1 MTRKDEGKM
10 AEHQR
15 TPQLDSLVES
25 AQSAIASAAERSSFV
40 LPYTAPDHRPNPAV
54 EPFDTVRGYL
64 LGASGLLLLLT
75 SLALSS
81 GLHGRAP
88 SSLLDTSLVHSVLW
102 PATAIALVLSA
113 AFSLRRNQ
121 LSARRQR
128 IISVYS
134 IPATAMMACAITLA
148 SGFLAISA
156 AILATIAS
164 LLSLYGV
171 LQLNRNTAR
180 NRLERWATDAPV
192 SFFAGSSLVYALQLW
207 FAAAGWNDGGQG
219 LPAVVVAAGISVVAA
234 AFAHSER
241 GRHAFAS
248 GFGICMIAAAIQGW
262 LNESAP
268 LWVCAV
274 WIFMALLV
282 FLMAEN
288 RRFQIS
294 HAEHRAQRG
303 KPIEF

>member
-1 MTRKDEGKM
+1 M
-10 AEHQR
+10 AEHQS
-15 TPQLDSLVES
+15 TPQLDSLVAS
-25 AQSAIASAAERSSFV
+25 AQSAIASASERASFE
-40 LPYTAPDHRPNPAV
+40 LPYAAPDHRPNPAV
-54 EPFDTVRGYL
+54 EPFDKIRGYL

-75 SLALSS
+75 TVALSS
-81 GLHGRAP
+81 GLHGRAQ
-88 SSLLDTSLVHSVLW
+88 SSLLDTSLVHSVVW
-102 PATAIALVLSA
+102 PAIAIALILSA
-113 AFSLRRNQ
+113 AFSLRSDQ

-128 IISVYS
+128 IISIYS
-134 IPATAMMACAITLA
+134 IPATALMACAITLA
-148 SGFLAISA
+148 SGFLPVSA

-164 LLSLYGV
+164 LLGLYGV
-171 LQLNRNTAR
+171 LQLNKNTAR
-180 NRLERWATDAPV
+180 TRLERWATDAPV
-192 SFFAGSSLVYALQLW
+192 SFFAGASMVYALQLW
-207 FAAAGWNDGGQG
+207 FAAAGWHDGGHGIQAA
-219 LPAVVVAAGISVVAA
+219 LVTAGISIVAG

-241 GRHAFAS
+241 GRHALAS

-262 LNESAP
+262 LNDSAP

-303 KPIEF
+303 KTVEF

>member
-1 MTRKDEGKM
+1 M
-10 AEHQR
+10 AEHQS
-15 TPQLDSLVES
+15 TPQLDSLV
-25 AQSAIASAAERSSFV
+25 ASARSAMAAAGEQSTFE
-40 LPYTAPDHRPNPAV
+40 LPYAAPDHRPNPAV
-54 EPFDTVRGYL
+54 EPFDKVRGYL

-75 SLALSS
+75 TLASSS
-81 GLHGRAP
+81 GLHGRAQA
-88 SSLLDTSLVHSVLW
+88 SLLDTSLVHSVLW
-102 PATAIALVLSA
+102 PAIAIALILGA
-113 AFSLRRNQ
+113 AFSLRRDQ

-128 IISVYS
+128 IISIYA
-134 IPATAMMACAITLA
+134 IPATALMACAITLA

-156 AILATIAS
+156 TILATIAS

-180 NRLERWATDAPV
+180 TRLERWATDAPI
-192 SFFAGSSLVYALQLW
+192 SFLAGSSLVYTLQLW
-207 FAAAGWNDGGQG
+207 FAAAGWNDGGHG
-219 LPAVVVAAGISVVAA
+219 IHAALVTAGVAVLAA
-234 AFAHSER
+234 AVAHSER

-262 LNESAP
+262 LNGSAP
-268 LWVCAV
+268 LWVCAI

>member
-1 MTRKDEGKM
+1 M
-10 AEHQR
+10 AEHQS
-15 TPQLDSLVES
+15 TPQLDSLVAS
-25 AQSAIASAAERSSFV
+25 AQSAIASASERASFE
-40 LPYTAPDHRPNPAV
+40 LPYAAPDHRPNPAV
-54 EPFDTVRGYL
+54 EPFDKIRGYL

-75 SLALSS
+75 TVALSS
-81 GLHGRAP
+81 GLHGREQ
-88 SSLLDTSLVHSVLW
+88 SSLLDTSLVHSVVW
-102 PATAIALVLSA
+102 PAIAIALILSA
-113 AFSLRRNQ
+113 AFSLRSDQ

-128 IISVYS
+128 IISIYS
-134 IPATAMMACAITLA
+134 IPATALMACAITLA
-148 SGFLAISA
+148 SGFLPVSA

-164 LLSLYGV
+164 LLGLYGV
-171 LQLNRNTAR
+171 LQLNKNTAR
-180 NRLERWATDAPV
+180 TRLERWATDAPV
-192 SFFAGSSLVYALQLW
+192 SFFAGASMVYALQLW
-207 FAAAGWNDGGQG
+207 FAAAGWHDGGHGIQAA
-219 LPAVVVAAGISVVAA
+219 LVTAGISIVAG

-241 GRHAFAS
+241 GRHALAS

-262 LNESAP
+262 LNDSAP

-303 KPIEF
+303 KTVEF